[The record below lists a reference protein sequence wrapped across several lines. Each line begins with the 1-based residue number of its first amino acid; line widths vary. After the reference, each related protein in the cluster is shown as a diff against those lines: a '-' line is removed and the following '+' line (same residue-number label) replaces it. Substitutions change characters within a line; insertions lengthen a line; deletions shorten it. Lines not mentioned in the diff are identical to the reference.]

1 MGSMGR
7 RQRLG
12 IHLLKLSRSA
22 EVMLVLSG
30 LLQRGFGF
38 LSSLVLARLVGVEA
52 VGLYTS
58 LQISSSSLTSPLSAP
73 LANSATLVAT
83 EHKEHVSL
91 RALVLA
97 HLPPLAATGLLAALG
112 SSALVLWWAS
122 QTTAWQQ
129 WPLWLPLFFVS
140 LLSFSTL
147 GSQMMAG
154 LFHGAGKSLPL
165 ARVTMACTIF
175 GILACW
181 PVAAYFGV
189 TGSLSLAAT
198 VLALP
203 VLILAGLALLG
214 KGAPSMQTQGLNNA
228 ISSGFKMALP
238 NMVSTLIHNVV
249 TWYCCIYLV
258 QQHQGPSGVGLVTIG
273 LQWMMLMQLPSLA
286 WGGKMVADMGAAQ
299 QRTQQDLLQATRHWL
314 SKSAWSTALIGLA
327 VSSVGQLIAHL
338 YHLQNTELPWLL
350 AADALASVL
359 LASTFV
365 QERAFFCLGKQ
376 RAWLALSLVGD
387 VIQLAVTMA
396 WGPQSVLVVPL
407 GSICSAFSIFAGGQ
421 WILKRLQPPFNS
433 AQS

>member
-1 MGSMGR
+1 MRLMERS
-7 RQRLG
+7 QRLG

-38 LSSLVLARLVGVEA
+38 LSSLLLARLVGVEA

-83 EHKEHVSL
+83 EHKGKVSL
-91 RALVLA
+91 RGLVLA
-97 HLPPLAATGLLAALG
+97 HLPPLAATSLLAALG
-112 SSALVLWWAS
+112 SSALVIWWAS

-129 WPLWLPLFFVS
+129 WPLWLPIFFVS
-140 LLSFSTL
+140 LLSVSTL
-147 GSQMMAG
+147 GNQMMAG
-154 LFHGAGKSLPL
+154 LLHGAGKSLPL
-165 ARVTMACTIF
+165 ARVTMACTVL
-175 GILACW
+175 GILSCW

-189 TGSLSLAAT
+189 AGALSLAAM

-203 VLILAGLALLG
+203 VVILAGLALREKPAQSLPAHG
-214 KGAPSMQTQGLNNA
+214 LQGA

-238 NMVSTLIHNVV
+238 NMLSTLIHNVV

-258 QQHQGPSGVGLVTIG
+258 QDRQGPSAVGLVTIG

-286 WGGKMVADMGAAQ
+286 WGGRMVADMGAAHQ
-299 QRTQQDLLQATRHWL
+299 QSEQALQAATRHWL
-314 SKSAWSTALIGLA
+314 KKSAWSTASIGLGVA
-327 VSSVGQLIAHL
+327 SVANVIANM
-338 YHLQNTELPWLL
+338 YHLENTVLPWLL
-350 AADALASVL
+350 AVNALASVL

-365 QERAFFCLGKQ
+365 QERAFFCLGRQ
-376 RAWLALSLVGD
+376 RAWLALTLLGD
-387 VIQLAVTMA
+387 VIQLGITVA
-396 WGPQSVLVVPL
+396 WGTQSVLVVPV
-407 GSICSAFSIFAGGQ
+407 GCIFSALSVFAGGQ
-421 WILKRLQPPFNS
+421 WTLKRLQPHFNT